1 MMHINTIKRIKKV
14 QEITLQHYEI
24 GNQKRC
30 YRAVWREF
38 VYPIYPMSYK
48 TYLRYIN
55 YAIRKH

>member
-1 MMHINTIKRIKKV
+1 MHENTINRIKKV
-14 QEITLQHYEI
+14 KEITLREYEI

-30 YRAVWREF
+30 YKQVWRKY

-55 YAIRKH
+55 ARLGG